1 MNPFI
6 LYRGVFLPSLQSF
19 FSCNFCFLLLVL
31 FFYFLILQYQ
41 GFLSSISILSLLNLL
56 YFLLCSFSLDF
67 MGNLRLAVY
76 IRFFLVLILFLPI
89 PGCLFFFFFL
99 ANILLEHSQSHQLC
113 VVYDCFQLQVT

>member
-89 PGCLFFFFFL
+89 PGCLFFFFFFWL
-99 ANILLEHSQSHQLC
+99 IFYWNIARAISYVLFMTAFS
-113 VVYDCFQLQVT
+113 YK